1 MIAVIA
7 LVVVIILLGVGL
19 RFWLSSSAATGTSG
33 GVTAGGHP
41 QDASVG
47 SSGSSAPVVVAAA
60 VPPVTVPLVN
70 RIHIIKDTTG
80 KTVTPPAS
88 RTFQIGEI
96 KAYRADGSLL
106 TADDYSGAEYGMFSG
121 GGVAVTYPAKN
132 AFDGNVNTF
141 THTNGE
147 ESSIHELKLTLRNPT
162 NIGRVE
168 VINRVDCCADRLAGT
183 VIQLIAE
190 NGTVLKSMTLTDAAT
205 QTLA

>member
-1 MIAVIA
+1 MIAVIV
-7 LVVVIILLGVGL
+7 LVVVLILVGFGL
-19 RFWLSSSAATGTSG
+19 YYWMSAPAATGTSG

-41 QDASVG
+41 QDAS
-47 SSGSSAPVVVAAA
+47 SGSTGASAPVVVATA
-60 VPPVTVPLVN
+60 VPPVVVPLVN
-70 RIHIIKDTTG
+70 RIHVIKDTTG
-80 KTVTPPAS
+80 QNVTPPAS

-106 TADDYSGAEYGMFSG
+106 TADDYVSAEYGMFSG

-132 AFDGNVNTF
+132 AIDGNVNTF

-147 ESSIHELKLTLRNPT
+147 TSSIHELKLTLRNPT

-168 VINRVDCCADRLAGT
+168 VINRVDCCADRLAGA

-190 NGTVLKSMTLTDAAT
+190 NGVVLKSLTLTDAAT